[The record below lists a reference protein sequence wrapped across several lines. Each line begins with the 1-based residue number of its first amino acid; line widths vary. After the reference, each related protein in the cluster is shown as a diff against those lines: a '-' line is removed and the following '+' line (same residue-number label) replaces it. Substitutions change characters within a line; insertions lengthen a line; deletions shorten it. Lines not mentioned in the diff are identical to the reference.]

1 MSTGRD
7 LQMMRVRHMRLK
19 DVGEIKS
26 GKPHSVYGVG
36 NVPVYMSGG
45 VVAHIDTAMDEGPAV
60 IVPIRDSIE
69 KQYFVS
75 AGTPFFCGATCVYI
89 KCRKDVMDARFLFH
103 LLQSERLERLNASST
118 VPSLPREK
126 LANMLIFVPPLAY
139 QRGAVRTLD
148 SMLMAIKGIEEAMQ
162 RIGDIGQCEREDVFK
177 LLDRGREPARRQ
189 GGAAQMLLSL

>member
-1 MSTGRD
+1 
-7 LQMMRVRHMRLK
+7 MRLK

-26 GKPHSVYGVG
+26 GKAHSAYSAGS
-36 NVPVYMSGG
+36 VPVYMSGG

-60 IVPIRDSIE
+60 IAPIRGSIE

-75 AGTPFFCGATCVYI
+75 TGTPFFCGATCVYI

-103 LLQSERLERLNASST
+103 LLQSARLERLNTSST

-126 LANMLIFVPPLAY
+126 LANMVILVPPLAY
-139 QRGAVRTLD
+139 QREAARVLD
-148 SMLMAIKGIEEAMQ
+148 GMLTEIGSIEDAMQ
-162 RIGDIGQCEREDVFK
+162 RLSGIGTYALEEVFK

>member
-1 MSTGRD
+1 M
-7 LQMMRVRHMRLK
+7 Q
-19 DVGEIKS
+19 E
-26 GKPHSVYGVG
+26 
-36 NVPVYMSGG
+36 
-45 VVAHIDTAMDEGPAV
+45 
-60 IVPIRDSIE
+60 
-69 KQYFVS
+69 
-75 AGTPFFCGATCVYI
+75 
-89 KCRKDVMDARFLFH
+89 MDARFLFH

-189 GGAAQMLLSL
+189 GGVAQMLLSL

>member
-1 MSTGRD
+1 
-7 LQMMRVRHMRLK
+7 MRLK

-26 GKPHSVYGVG
+26 GKAHNVYSAG

-45 VVAHIDTAMDEGPAV
+45 VVARIDTAMDEGPAV
-60 IVPIRDSIE
+60 IVPIRGSIE
-69 KQYFVS
+69 KQYFVP
-75 AGTPFFCGATCVYI
+75 AVAPFFCGATCVYI
-89 KCRKDVMDARFLFH
+89 KCRENIMDACFLFH

-126 LANMLIFVPPLAY
+126 LANMLVFVPPLAY

-148 SMLMAIKGIEEAMQ
+148 SMLRTIEGIEETLQ
-162 RIGDIGQCEREDVFK
+162 RIGGIGTCQREDVFK

>member
-1 MSTGRD
+1 
-7 LQMMRVRHMRLK
+7 MRFK

-26 GKPHSVYGVG
+26 GKAHNAYSAG

-60 IVPIRDSIE
+60 IVSIRGSIE

-75 AGTPFFCGATCVYI
+75 TGTPFFCGATCVYI
-89 KCRKDVMDARFLFH
+89 KCRKDVMDARYLFH
-103 LLQSERLERLNASST
+103 LLQSVRLERLNTSST

-126 LANMLIFVPPLAY
+126 LANMVIFVPPLAY
-139 QRGAVRTLD
+139 QRGVVRTLD
-148 SMLMAIKGIEEAMQ
+148 SMLRAIKGIEETLQ
-162 RIGDIGQCEREDVFK
+162 RIDGIGTCEREEVFK

-189 GGAAQMLLSL
+189 VGAAQMLLSL

>member
-1 MSTGRD
+1 
-7 LQMMRVRHMRLK
+7 MRIK
-19 DVGEIKS
+19 DIGEIKS
-26 GKPHSVYGVG
+26 GKAHNAYGAG
-36 NVPVYMSGG
+36 NVSVYMSGG

-60 IVPIRDSIE
+60 IVPIRGSIE
-69 KQYFVS
+69 KQYFVP

-139 QRGAVRTLD
+139 QRGVVRTLD
-148 SMLMAIKGIEEAMQ
+148 SMLRAIKGIEETLQ
-162 RIGDIGQCEREDVFK
+162 RIGDIGTCEREEVFR
-177 LLDRGREPARRQ
+177 LLNRGREPARQQ

>member
-1 MSTGRD
+1 
-7 LQMMRVRHMRLK
+7 MRLK

-26 GKPHSVYGVG
+26 GKVHSAYSAGS
-36 NVPVYMSGG
+36 VPAYMSGG

-60 IVPIRDSIE
+60 IVSIRGSIE
-69 KQYFVS
+69 KQYFVP

-103 LLQSERLERLNASST
+103 ALQSARLERLNASST

-126 LANMLIFVPPLAY
+126 LANVVILVLPLAY
-139 QRGAVRTLD
+139 QRGVLRTLD
-148 SMLMAIKGIEEAMQ
+148 SMLRAIKGIEETLQ
-162 RIGDIGQCEREDVFK
+162 RIGDIGQCEREEVFK
-177 LLDRGREPARRQ
+177 LLDRGREPARQQ

>member
-1 MSTGRD
+1 
-7 LQMMRVRHMRLK
+7 MRVRHMRLK

-60 IVPIRDSIE
+60 IVSIRGSIE
-69 KQYFVS
+69 KQYFIPPG
-75 AGTPFFCGATCVYI
+75 APFFCGSTCVYI
-89 KCRKDVMDARFLFH
+89 KCRKGVMDTRFLFH
-103 LLQSERLERLNASST
+103 LLQSERLERFNASST

-189 GGAAQMLLSL
+189 GGVAQMLLSL

>member
-1 MSTGRD
+1 
-7 LQMMRVRHMRLK
+7 MRLK

-26 GKPHSVYGVG
+26 GKAHSAYSAG

-60 IVPIRDSIE
+60 IVPIRGSIE

-75 AGTPFFCGATCVYI
+75 TGTPFFCGSTCVYI
-89 KCRKDVMDARFLFH
+89 KCRKDMMDARFLFH

-126 LANMLIFVPPLAY
+126 LANMVIFVPPLAY
-139 QRGAVRTLD
+139 QRGTVRTLD
-148 SMLMAIKGIEEAMQ
+148 SMLRAIKGIEEAMQ
-162 RIGDIGQCEREDVFK
+162 RTGDIGACQREEVFR

-189 GGAAQMLLSL
+189 GSAVQMLLSL

>member
-1 MSTGRD
+1 
-7 LQMMRVRHMRLK
+7 MRLK

-26 GKPHSVYGVG
+26 GKAHNAYSAG

-45 VVAHIDTAMDEGPAV
+45 VVAHVDMAMDEGPAV
-60 IVPIRDSIE
+60 IVPIRGSIE

-75 AGTPFFCGATCVYI
+75 TGTPFFCGATCVYI
-89 KCRKDVMDARFLFH
+89 KCRKGVMDARFLFH
-103 LLQSERLERLNASST
+103 LLQSAHLERLNTSST

-126 LANMLIFVPPLAY
+126 LANMVILVPPLAY

-148 SMLMAIKGIEEAMQ
+148 SMLRAIKDIDETLQ
-162 RIGDIGQCEREDVFK
+162 RIGGIGSCQREDVFK
-177 LLDRGREPARRQ
+177 LLDRGREPARLQ

>member
-1 MSTGRD
+1 
-7 LQMMRVRHMRLK
+7 MRLK

-26 GKPHSVYGVG
+26 GKAHNAYSAG

-45 VVAHIDTAMDEGPAV
+45 IVAHIDTAMDEGPAV
-60 IVPIRDSIE
+60 IVPIRGSIE

-75 AGTPFFCGATCVYI
+75 TGTPFFCGATCVYI

-103 LLQSERLERLNASST
+103 LLQSERLERFNASST

-126 LANMLIFVPPLAY
+126 LANMLIFVPPLAH

-148 SMLMAIKGIEEAMQ
+148 SMLRAIKGIEEAMQ
-162 RIGDIGQCEREDVFK
+162 RIGGIGACEREEVFK

>member
-1 MSTGRD
+1 
-7 LQMMRVRHMRLK
+7 MRLQ

-26 GKPHSVYGVG
+26 GKAHSAYSAG

-60 IVPIRDSIE
+60 IVPIHGSIE
-69 KQYFVS
+69 KQYFVP

-103 LLQSERLERLNASST
+103 LLQSERLERFNASST

-126 LANMLIFVPPLAY
+126 LANMVIFVPPLAY
-139 QRGAVRTLD
+139 QRGVMRTLD
-148 SMLMAIKGIEEAMQ
+148 SMLRVIKGIEEAIQ
-162 RIGDIGQCEREDVFK
+162 RINGIGTCEWEEVFK

-189 GGAAQMLLSL
+189 VGAAQMLLSL